1 MVPEVVID
9 NKAKSQLIKLYKYIR
24 KDSLQNADMV
34 KSKIL
39 ESIMSL
45 SVKWEQHPPD
55 KYRKIWNENFR
66 AYEILKYRITYHL
79 IDNKI
84 LVTRIRHTKMS
95 PLKY

>member
-1 MVPEVVID
+1 MIEVIIN
-9 NKAKSQLIKLYKYIR
+9 NKAKDQLNKLYKYIR
-24 KDSLQNADMV
+24 KDSYQNAEMV
-34 KSKIL
+34 RNNIV

-45 SVKWEQHPPD
+45 SIKSEQYRPD
-55 KYRKIWNENFR
+55 KYRRIRDVNYR

-95 PLKY
+95 PLHY